1 MMRSDI
7 KITSS
12 LSCIH
17 SKNIATIVHKTF
29 DYFEGLDFA
38 VPVKSLIWDTV
49 TFDDK
54 RVGPCPQ
61 LSW

>member
-17 SKNIATIVHKTF
+17 SKNIATIVHKTV

-38 VPVKSLIWDTV
+38 VPVKSLIIIIIIT
-49 TFDDK
+49 
-54 RVGPCPQ
+54 
-61 LSW
+61 LI